1 MTAPV
6 VAIIVLSI
14 AAFALWRIL
23 EVIEVR
29 RQARERGLYDE

>member
-6 VAIIVLSI
+6 VAIIALSI
-14 AAFALWRIL
+14 AAFVLWRIL

-29 RQARERGLYDE
+29 RQARERGLFDE